1 MTTKMKTTSNK
12 HSPGVKHT
20 PQRTCIACREV
31 KSKRELVRV
40 VRTPAGNIEL
50 DSTGKKN
57 GRGAY
62 VCPIRDCWEK
72 VLTGKQLDRTLRSS
86 LSLANR
92 EALKTSVNTLFK
104 GAN

>member
-1 MTTKMKTTSNK
+1 MKNTSKK
-12 HSPGVKHT
+12 HSPGTKHN

-62 VCPIRDCWEK
+62 LCPTRDCWEK
-72 VLTGKQLDRTLRSS
+72 ALTGKQLERTLRST
-86 LSLANR
+86 LSEQDR
-92 EALKTSVNTLFK
+92 EVLKTSVNTIFK

>member
-1 MTTKMKTTSNK
+1 MSTKTKTSSKK
-12 HSPGVKHT
+12 HYPGTRHN

-31 KSKRELVRV
+31 KNKQELVRM

-50 DSTGKKN
+50 DDTGKKN

-62 VCPIRDCWEK
+62 VCPNRDCWEK
-72 VLTGKQLDRTLRSS
+72 ALTGKQLERTLRSTIS
-86 LSLANR
+86 KEDR
-92 EALKTSVNTLFK
+92 EALKASGKILFK